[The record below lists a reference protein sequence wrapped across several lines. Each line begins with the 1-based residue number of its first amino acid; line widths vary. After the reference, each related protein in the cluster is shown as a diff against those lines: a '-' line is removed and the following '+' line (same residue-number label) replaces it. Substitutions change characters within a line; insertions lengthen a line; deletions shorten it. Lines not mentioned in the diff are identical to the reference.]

1 MLVEEAMLEQW
12 TYRRDRWGE
21 GWHIVPA
28 GELGSRGRALCGA
41 PRQGTPLSE
50 GYADSEPRR
59 PERLCQA
66 CAEQAAT
73 RGIPVQRA

>member
-1 MLVEEAMLEQW
+1 MVDQW
-12 TYRRDRWGE
+12 TYRRDRLGE

-28 GELGSRGRALCGA
+28 GELGIRGRTLCGE

-50 GYADSEPRR
+50 AYADSEPGA

-66 CAEQAAT
+66 CAEKFAT
-73 RGIPVQRA
+73 HGILLQSA